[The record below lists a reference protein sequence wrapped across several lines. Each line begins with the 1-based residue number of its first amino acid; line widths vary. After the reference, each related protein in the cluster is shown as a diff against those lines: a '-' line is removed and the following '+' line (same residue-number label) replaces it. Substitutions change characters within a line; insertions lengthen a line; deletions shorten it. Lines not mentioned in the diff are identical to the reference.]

1 MMKIRCKNIQVVRMN
16 VLKAERR
23 NTKRNCQVCQISQT
37 DENSADNMKEISD
50 KAQKLCRIKENIT
63 GKVFR
68 KRIHLAIVLVILMF
82 VYLQYG
88 RDVAVCSSYPRV
100 NSDGYLEDIV
110 IIANK
115 LYIFDHEKFAEYIL
129 RRCVENSF
137 KEVRFSYELNGY
149 PNEVH
154 ISVYMNQFAWKL
166 KKAFEIQYISEG
178 AYSANIVDYPE
189 IFRID
194 IL

>member
-1 MMKIRCKNIQVVRMN
+1 MKIRCKNVQVVRMN
-16 VLKAERR
+16 VLKAERK
-23 NTKRNCQVCQISQT
+23 NTKRHCQVCQTSQK
-37 DENSADNMKEISD
+37 DANSADNMKETSD
-50 KAQKLCRIKENIT
+50 KVQKLCRIKENIT

-82 VYLQYG
+82 VYLQYD
-88 RDVAVCSSYPRV
+88 RDVAVCSSNPRV
-100 NSDGYLEDIV
+100 NSEGYLEDIV

-129 RRCVENSF
+129 QRCVENSF
-137 KEVRFSYELNGY
+137 KEVRFSYDLNGY

-154 ISVYMNQFAWKL
+154 ISVYMNQFAWELK

>member
-1 MMKIRCKNIQVVRMN
+1 M
-16 VLKAERR
+16 
-23 NTKRNCQVCQISQT
+23 
-37 DENSADNMKEISD
+37 
-50 KAQKLCRIKENIT
+50 
-63 GKVFR
+63 
-68 KRIHLAIVLVILMF
+68 AIVLVILMF
-82 VYLQYG
+82 RYLQYG
-88 RDVAVCSSYPRV
+88 RDVAVCSSNPRV
-100 NSDGYLEDIV
+100 NLDGFLEDIV

-189 IFRID
+189 MFGIILEIKSID
-194 IL
+194 IQNIESFD

>member
-1 MMKIRCKNIQVVRMN
+1 
-16 VLKAERR
+16 
-23 NTKRNCQVCQISQT
+23 
-37 DENSADNMKEISD
+37 MKEILD
-50 KAQKLCRIKENIT
+50 KTQKHSIDD
-63 GKVFR
+63 R
-68 KRIHLAIVLVILMF
+68 KRIVNKKFSRIVYLAVLLVIPILG
-82 VYLQYG
+82 YLQWG
-88 RDVAVCSSYPRV
+88 RDVAVCSSNPKIFS
-100 NSDGYLEDIV
+100 NGSLEEIS

-129 RRCVENSF
+129 QRCVENSF
-137 KEVRFSYELNGY
+137 KEVRFSYDLNGY
-149 PNEVH
+149 PSEVH

-166 KKAFEIQYISEG
+166 KKKAFEIQYISEG